1 MVEILAT
8 LPATERQQLRDFR
21 NLLLRWNQRF
31 NLTAV
36 TDPGEV
42 DQRLIG
48 DALRMLPA
56 VDDAIQAWRAGNRR
70 RASDPD
76 EPATPRLIDIGSG
89 AGFPGLALAIARPE
103 LEVVLVEATGKKV
116 GFLEHAIL
124 DLRLP
129 NATAIHARAED
140 LGRQPHHRER
150 YHIATAR
157 AVASLPALMELCV
170 PFLADGGHALFPKGV
185 EIEQELLAARRAAA
199 LVGARV
205 VGDDVVPSGE
215 GETVTRLIVAVKI
228 APTPDRYPRR
238 AGTPAKDP
246 LGKVDQ

>member
-1 MVEILAT
+1 MVEIDVA
-8 LPATERQQLRDFR
+8 LPETAQQQLRRFR
-21 NLLLRWNQRF
+21 DLLLRWNQRF

-36 TDPGEV
+36 TEPGEV
-42 DQRLIG
+42 DRRLIG
-48 DALRMLPA
+48 DSLRMLPA

-70 RASDPD
+70 HASDPD
-76 EPATPRLIDIGSG
+76 RPPVPRLIDVGSG
-89 AGFPGLALAIARPE
+89 AGFPGLVLVIARPE
-103 LEVVLVEATGKKV
+103 LDVVLVEATGKKV

-124 DLRLP
+124 ELGLS
-129 NATAIHARAED
+129 NVTAIHGRAED
-140 LGRQPHHRER
+140 LGRLPHHREA

-185 EIEQELLAARRAAA
+185 EIEEELAAARRAAA

-205 VGDDVVPSGE
+205 VGDDVVPSGA

-238 AGTPAKDP
+238 AGIPAKDP
-246 LGKVDQ
+246 LGKAD